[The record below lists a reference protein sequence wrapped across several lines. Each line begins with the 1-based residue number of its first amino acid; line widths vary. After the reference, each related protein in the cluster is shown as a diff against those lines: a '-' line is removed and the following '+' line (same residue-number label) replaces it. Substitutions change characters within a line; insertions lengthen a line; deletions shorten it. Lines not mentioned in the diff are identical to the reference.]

1 MAQVRNGR
9 DGVPSPSGVGRAVG
23 GGTPTL
29 PGAAVGDGTPTLPA
43 RAVGGGTPTLPVR
56 RRLDHRGPLSIDV
69 SQAWYFI
76 TICASERIDYGRD
89 GVPSPSG
96 AGAAV
101 GGGTPTLPA
110 RAVGGGTPTLPAR
123 TVGGGTPTLPARAV
137 GGGTP
142 TLPAR
147 TVGDGTP
154 TLPGMFMPVANDILE
169 CARQYH
175 LRGKWKLAL
184 FLVMPDH
191 LHFIVRMPA
200 SDGGG
205 TPSLPHVIQHWKHYV
220 AEHFGLSFQKD
231 FWDTRLRDDAHYN
244 EKFRYI
250 CNNPVR
256 KGLCP
261 TAREWAHAIAFDRV
275 TGEEREHR
283 QDLKNED

>member
-96 AGAAV
+96 V
-101 GGGTPTLPA
+101 G
-110 RAVGGGTPTLPAR
+110 
-123 TVGGGTPTLPARAV
+123 RAV